1 MMNTKKLHLFAAG
14 LAVFSPFAAA
24 AELSEQQSQPGNL
37 VYVGSNGRI
46 AVGYDTKTKLRGEAY
61 WVVAEDSFAAW
72 VGEGW
77 ASGSAGGLKLNYHWT
92 PDGGMENADSQ
103 SVRKLFAAV
112 DQNNQRDQKITL
124 GGGLERENLFFGAYV
139 SAALSGRRTI
149 SDTTSTSSVAV
160 PGADPDGRQYTQ
172 EVITSTRM
180 RLYERPYD
188 YGLGARL
195 GRYFNESLLR
205 LSGGMDYEWGRDA
218 SHQTTLS
225 VMLEKYIPNSPHS
238 FSVNAEA
245 YQKSGALEQ
254 NRNDQRLYFMYRYEL
269 GGKSYR
275 PERTDRLSQVSANA
289 AQLADKADG
298 TTDGTTN
305 GTAGS
310 TTGGT
315 TGGVTAGQ
323 NQTPAKTEKRMVK
336 TSAAMFSDAFFEFD
350 SDKLTSESKTALDSV
365 VETMRKAAHSGNIHL
380 VGHSC
385 NKGAAQH
392 NQNLSERR
400 ALAIKNYLVEAGV
413 ARADDIVT
421 EGQGENNPRYPNTKD
436 SRHKNRRVDLEF
448 VTFTEKIEDVE
459 LPSTP
464 NQAGTASLNQTG
476 TDSTPHA
483 GTTGQAQAGTAKS
496 TESAKVDPKVEWTR
510 EYIDKAPAWLT
521 RALHNTTPHKQ
532 SVDVYRQQDR
542 EVSVANS
549 GVKQYVNRTP
559 GAQNDV
565 FSAISGE
572 TTMLDVLANDSDPD
586 QDALT
591 IASVTLPAHGS
602 ASISN
607 NSIGYTPAPGFTGQ
621 DTFSYTITD
630 DKGANSIAQ
639 VTVTVQAPNRLP
651 VAADDRYTVPASRD
665 SLLNVLA
672 NDSDPDGDALNILS
686 FGQPN
691 TGSISRGDNGYLIF
705 TPQGSFAS
713 TSFSYTLSDGKGGT
727 AAATVTLIDP

>member
-1 MMNTKKLHLFAAG
+1 MMNTKKFHLIAAG
-14 LAVFSPFAAA
+14 LAVFSPLAVA
-24 AELSEQQSQPGNL
+24 AELPEQQSQPGNL
-37 VYVGSNGRI
+37 VYVGSNGRV

-61 WVVAEDSFAAW
+61 WVVAEDSLAAW

-92 PDGGMENADSQ
+92 PDSEMENADSQ

-112 DQNNQRDQKITL
+112 DQNNQHDQKVTL

-139 SAALSGRRTI
+139 SAALSGQRTI

-172 EVITSTRM
+172 DVITSTRM

-225 VMLEKYIPNSPHS
+225 VMLEKFIPNSPHS

-275 PERTDRLSQVSANA
+275 PERTDRLNQVSANA
-289 AQLADKADG
+289 AQLAGKADG
-298 TTDGTTN
+298 STGGTT
-305 GTAGS
+305 GS

-315 TGGVTAGQ
+315 TGSVTAGQ

-350 SDKLTSESKTALDSV
+350 SDKLTAESKIALNSV
-365 VETMRKAAHSGNIHL
+365 IETMSKAAHSGNIHV

-385 NKGAAQH
+385 NVGKAEH
-392 NQNLSERR
+392 NQDLSERR

-413 ARADDIVT
+413 ALADDIVT

-448 VTFTEKIEDVE
+448 VTFTEKLEDVE
-459 LPSTP
+459 LPSDLT
-464 NQAGTASLNQTG
+464 QAGTADLPHAGATGQTQTG
-476 TDSTPHA
+476 TA
-483 GTTGQAQAGTAKS
+483 GQAQAGTAKS
-496 TESAKVDPKVEWTR
+496 AEPAKVEWTR
-510 EYIDKAPAWLT
+510 EYIDKAPAWLS

-542 EVSVANS
+542 EVSVANN

-559 GAQNDV
+559 GAQNDA
-565 FSAISGE
+565 FTAISGE

-591 IASVTLPAHGS
+591 ITSATLPAHGS

-607 NSIGYTPAPGFTGQ
+607 NSISYTPTPGFTGQ
-621 DTFSYTITD
+621 DTFSYTIAD
-630 DKGANSIAQ
+630 GKGANSIAQ
-639 VTVTVQAPNRLP
+639 VTVTVQAPNRFP
-651 VAADDRYTVPASRD
+651 VAVDDRYTVPASRD

-691 TGSISRGDNGYLIF
+691 TGSISQGDNGYLIF
-705 TPQGSFAS
+705 TPQGGFTS

>member
-1 MMNTKKLHLFAAG
+1 MMNTKIAYLIAAG
-14 LAVFSPFAAA
+14 LAVLSPFAAA
-24 AELSEQQSQPGNL
+24 AELPEQQSQPGNL

-112 DQNNQRDQKITL
+112 DQNNQHDQKVTL
-124 GGGLERENLFFGAYV
+124 GGGLERENLFFGAYI
-139 SAALSGRRTI
+139 STALSGRRTI
-149 SDTTSTSSVAV
+149 SDSTSTSSVEV

-172 EVITSTRM
+172 DVLTSTRL

-188 YGLGARL
+188 FGLGARL
-195 GRYFNESLLR
+195 GRYFDESLLR

-254 NRNDQRLYFMYRYEL
+254 QRNDQRLYFMYRYEL

-275 PERTDRLSQVSANA
+275 PERTDRLNQVSANA
-289 AQLADKADG
+289 AQLADKAGG
-298 TTDGTTN
+298 TAN

-315 TGGVTAGQ
+315 TGSVTAGQ

-336 TSAAMFSDAFFEFD
+336 TSAAMYSDTFFEFD
-350 SDKLTSESKTALDSV
+350 SDKLTAEAITTLDSV
-365 VETMRKAAHSGNIHL
+365 VETLRKSGYSGNIHL
-380 VGHSC
+380 VGHTC
-385 NKGAAQH
+385 NIGAARY
-392 NQNLSERR
+392 NQTLSERR
-400 ALAIKNYLVEAGV
+400 ALSIKKYLVETGV
-413 ARADDIVT
+413 ALPDTIVA
-421 EGQGENNPRYPNTKD
+421 EGQGEDHPRYPNTKD

-448 VTFTEKIEDVE
+448 VTFTEKLEDVE
-459 LPSTP
+459 LPAGLT
-464 NQAGTASLNQTG
+464 QAETADL
-476 TDSTPHA
+476 
-483 GTTGQAQAGTAKS
+483 AQAGTAGM
-496 TESAKVDPKVEWTR
+496 TQAETAKPADPAKVEWTR
-510 EYIDKAPAWLT
+510 EYIDTAPAWLT

-532 SVDVYRQQDR
+532 SVDVYRQQDL
-542 EVSVANS
+542 EISVAN
-549 GVKQYVNRTP
+549 GVKQYVNRAP
-559 GAQNDV
+559 GAQNDA
-565 FSAISGE
+565 FSAVSGE

-591 IASVTLPAHGS
+591 ITSVTLPAHGN
-602 ASISN
+602 ASINGDRIS
-607 NSIGYTPAPGFTGQ
+607 YTSAPGFVGQ
-621 DTFSYTITD
+621 DTFSYTIAD
-630 DKGANSIAQ
+630 GKGASSTAQ
-639 VTVTVQAPNRLP
+639 VTVTVQAVNQPP
-651 VAADDRYTVPASRD
+651 VAADDRYTVPASSN
-665 SLLNVLA
+665 SLLDVLA
-672 NDSDPDGDALNILS
+672 NDRDPDGDALSIVS
-686 FGQPN
+686 FTQPD
-691 TGSISRGDNGYLIF
+691 TGSISQDNNGNLIF
-705 TPQGSFAS
+705 TPQGRFA
-713 TSFSYTLSDGKGGT
+713 TMSFSYTISDGKGGT
-727 AAATVTLIDP
+727 ATATVTLIDP